1 MHLANAPVG
10 SAVLEYV
17 LCQKAGGTSN
27 AYGAIL
33 PGTAR
38 HILTV
43 GAAMQGLPA
52 GGQEVVFKGAET
64 GQVEVIVKA
73 RTNNM

>member
-1 MHLANAPVG
+1 M
-10 SAVLEYV
+10 
-17 LCQKAGGTSN
+17 
-27 AYGAIL
+27 
-33 PGTAR
+33 
-38 HILTV
+38 LTE

-73 RTNNM
+73 RTGNM